1 MDLIFLPSAHTQQT
15 SFGNPPLVEFW
26 TAWLLALFLG
36 VDLPTSFFAGCPAGL
51 SAAFLLPTF
60 TGRIKNVQG
69 RAEPLGSAP
78 KFCKKSVSWAAQI
91 PFKTH

>member
-1 MDLIFLPSAHTQQT
+1 MDLIFLPSTCTQQT

-60 TGRIKNVQG
+60 TGTVKNMQG
-69 RAEPLGSAP
+69 RAEPLDSAP
-78 KFCKKSVSWAAQI
+78 KILQISMSWTAWI